1 MIALILYIIKDGW
14 EKMEFLKAITA
25 REALEMI
32 NAFPSSLH
40 TEVISLSEALGRI
53 TAEDIVAHE
62 NIPPFS
68 RSLVDGF
75 AIKVKDSQG
84 AKETNPALLFY
95 KGEIR
100 IGEEAKAVLDDGTC
114 IYISTGAMMPEG
126 ADGVVMQEYTRRMG
140 DAVEITKTTHK
151 GENIIFNGED
161 IKAGSTILSG
171 GRRLTPFDLGL
182 LAALGMADVWAFK
195 KLNITLIS
203 SGDEIIPVD
212 QQPEPGQIRDINRY
226 TVENALRKAGANVS
240 FVGIARDNPDDIKE
254 HLRAAREGHMI
265 LVSGGSSKGERDYI
279 TTSIEQ
285 LGGTILFHGVNIKPG
300 KPTIFGKLWDKPV
313 FGLPGHPVS
322 CIMALTRFVLPLARR
337 FQGEERAHEKRTTGI
352 LTTNIP
358 SSYGIEEYVRVAIA
372 FDDEGCKVTPLFAKS
387 SVISS
392 LSQASGYVIVPEG
405 REGFEQGK
413 EVVAYYFE

>member
-1 MIALILYIIKDGW
+1 M
-14 EKMEFLKAITA
+14 MEFLKAMTA
-25 REALEMI
+25 KEALQMI
-32 NAFPSSLH
+32 NTFPVYLH
-40 TEVISLSEALGRI
+40 TEVIPLDDSLGRI
-53 TAEDIVAHE
+53 VAEDIVAHE

-75 AIKVKDSQG
+75 AIKVKDAQG

-100 IGEEAKAVLDDGTC
+100 IGEEAKAVLDEGSC

-126 ADGVVMQEYTRRMG
+126 ADGVVMQEYSRRMG

-151 GENIIFNGED
+151 GENICFIGED
-161 IKAGSTILSG
+161 IKLGSTVLTKG
-171 GRRLTPFDLGL
+171 KRLTPFDLGVL
-182 LAALGMADVWAFK
+182 SALGMADVWAYK
-195 KLNITLIS
+195 KTKIALIS
-203 SGDEIIPVD
+203 SGDEIIPVA
-212 QQPEPGQIRDINRY
+212 QKPAPGQIRDINRY
-226 TVENALRKAGANVS
+226 TVSNTLMKTCAIVS
-240 FVGIARDNPDDIKE
+240 FIGITRDNPEAINE
-254 HLRAAREGHMI
+254 HLIASRENDMI

-285 LGGTILFHGVNIKPG
+285 LGGEILFHGINIKPG
-300 KPTIFGKLWDKPV
+300 KPTIFASLWGKPV

-322 CIMALTRFVLPLARR
+322 CSMALTRFVLPLVRR
-337 FQGEERAHEKRTTGI
+337 LQGEEGKEEKKTTGI

-358 SSYGIEEYVRVAIA
+358 SSYGIEEYVRVAIVYN
-372 FDDEGCKVTPLFAKS
+372 EKRCNITPLFAKS

-392 LSQASGYVIVPEG
+392 LSKASGYIIVPEG
-405 REGFEQGK
+405 REGFEQGE

>member
-1 MIALILYIIKDGW
+1 MD
-14 EKMEFLKAITA
+14 FLKAIAA
-25 REALEMI
+25 REALDMI
-32 NAFPSSLH
+32 NRFYVSHH
-40 TEVISLSEALGRI
+40 TEVVSLRESLGRI
-53 TAEDIVAHE
+53 TADDVIAHE

-75 AIKVKDSQG
+75 AIKVKDAQG
-84 AKETNPALLFY
+84 AKETNPALLVY

-100 IGEEAKAVLDDGTC
+100 IGEETKAVLDNGSC

-151 GENIIFNGED
+151 GENIIFAGED
-161 IKAGSTILSG
+161 IKEGSTVLAR
-171 GRRLTPFDLGL
+171 GRRLTPFDIGL
-182 LAALGMADVWAFK
+182 LAALGMADVWVYK
-195 KLNITLIS
+195 QLNISLIS

-226 TVENALRKAGANVS
+226 TVENALRKIGADVS

-254 HLRAAREGHMI
+254 HLHAARDGHMI

-300 KPTIFGKLWDKPV
+300 KPTIFAKLWDKPV

-322 CIMALTRFVLPLARR
+322 CIMALTRFVMPLARR
-337 FQGEERAHEKRTTGI
+337 FQGEEGRNAKRTTGV

-358 SSYGIEEYVRVAIA
+358 SSYGIEEYVRVSIRY
-372 FDDEGCKVTPLFAKS
+372 DDSGCTITPLFAKS

-405 REGFEQGK
+405 REGFEQGE
-413 EVVAYYFE
+413 EVVTYYFD